1 MACLTILVWLL
12 ASARSARAEARDHT
26 EARTSEID
34 LAAAAISGSEA
45 QFTHSFTPK
54 GFKSAQIE
62 SGSVIF
68 GKLPAMRWTYA
79 KPEQKTFVFDGTRS
93 WFYVP
98 ADKQVTVADIDD
110 QRKRDLPFLLVGDVA
125 ARERH
130 FAVREEHR
138 GGQILTTLQPR
149 EAASLIRT
157 VTIASN
163 LTSHRIETIDYTD
176 RDGNR
181 TLFSFSG
188 YHPARVSADTFSF
201 AVPAGVQV
209 VRGD

>member
-1 MACLTILVWLL
+1 MLTVMLFLL
-12 ASARSARAEARDHT
+12 SIAAPRA
-26 EARTSEID
+26 EID
-34 LAAAAISGSEA
+34 LAAAAVSGSEA
-45 QFTHSFTPK
+45 LFTHSFTPK
-54 GFKSAQIE
+54 GFKSPQIE

-98 ADKQVTVADIDD
+98 ADNQVTVADIDD
-110 QRKRDLPFLLVGDVA
+110 QRKRDLPFLLVGDAA

-130 FAVREEHR
+130 FVVREQHR
-138 GGQILTTLQPR
+138 GAQILTTLQPR
-149 EAASLIRT
+149 DAGSMIRA

-163 LTSHRIETIDYTD
+163 ASSHRIESIDYID

-181 TLFSFSG
+181 TLFTFSG
-188 YHPARVSADTFSF
+188 YHPAHVSADTFNF

>member
-1 MACLTILVWLL
+1 MLTAILLL
-12 ASARSARAEARDHT
+12 LSIAAPSA
-26 EARTSEID
+26 EID
-34 LAAAAISGSEA
+34 RAAAAVSGSEA

-54 GFKSAQIE
+54 GFKSAQVE

-79 KPEQKTFVFDGTRS
+79 KPERKTFVFDGTRS

-98 ADKQVTVADIDD
+98 ADKQVTVADINDD
-110 QRKRDLPFLLVGDVA
+110 RKRELPFLLVGDTA
-125 ARERH
+125 AREQH
-130 FAVREEHR
+130 FVVREQR
-138 GGQILTTLQPR
+138 SGGQILTTLQPKDTT
-149 EAASLIRT
+149 SLIRA
-157 VTIASN
+157 VTISSSAS
-163 LTSHRIETIDYTD
+163 SHLIESIDYTD

-181 TLFSFSG
+181 TLFRFSG

>member
-1 MACLTILVWLL
+1 MLTLILFLL
-12 ASARSARAEARDHT
+12 SVAAPRA
-26 EARTSEID
+26 EID
-34 LAAAAISGSEA
+34 LAAAAVTGSEA

-54 GFKSAQIE
+54 GFQSAQIE

-68 GKLPAMRWTYA
+68 GKLPAMRWTYT

-110 QRKRDLPFLLVGDVA
+110 QRKRELPFLLVGDSA

-130 FAVREEHR
+130 FVVRAQR
-138 GGQILTTLQPR
+138 SGSQILTTMQPR
-149 EAASLIRT
+149 DAGSLIRA
-157 VTIASN
+157 VTISSN
-163 LTSHRIETIDYTD
+163 ATSHLIETIDYTD

-181 TLFSFSG
+181 TLFRFSG

>member
-1 MACLTILVWLL
+1 LRRPAVACLTILVWLL
-12 ASARSARAEARDHT
+12 ASASSAA
-26 EARTSEID
+26 EID
-34 LAAAAISGSEA
+34 LAAVAVSGSEA

-54 GFKSAQIE
+54 GFKSPQIE

-110 QRKRDLPFLLVGDVA
+110 QRKRDLPFLLVGDQA

-130 FAVREEHR
+130 FAVREERR
-138 GGQILTTLQPR
+138 GGQIMTTLQPR
-149 EAASLIRT
+149 DAASLVRT
-157 VTIASN
+157 VTVTSNAS
-163 LTSHRIETIDYTD
+163 SHLIESIDYTD

-181 TLFSFSG
+181 TLFTFSG
-188 YHPARVSADTFSF
+188 YHPARVSADTFNF

>member
-1 MACLTILVWLL
+1 MLTVVLL
-12 ASARSARAEARDHT
+12 LLSISSSRA
-26 EARTSEID
+26 EID
-34 LAAAAISGSEA
+34 LAAAAVSGSEA

-54 GFKSAQIE
+54 GFQSAQME

-110 QRKRDLPFLLVGDVA
+110 QRKRDLPFLLVGDTA
-125 ARERH
+125 AREQH
-130 FAVREEHR
+130 FVVHQQRNGR
-138 GGQILTTLQPR
+138 QIVTTLQPR
-149 EAASLIRT
+149 DKGSLIRT
-157 VTIASN
+157 VTISSN
-163 LTSHRIETIDYTD
+163 ATSHLIESIDYTD

-181 TLFSFSG
+181 TLFRFSG
-188 YHPARVSADTFSF
+188 YHPARVSAGTFSF

>member
-1 MACLTILVWLL
+1 MRKVVVASLAACTWLL
-12 ASARSARAEARDHT
+12 ASVSIPPA
-26 EARTSEID
+26 EID
-34 LAAAAISGSEA
+34 LAAAAVSGSEA

-54 GFKSAQIE
+54 GFKSPQIE

-68 GKLPAMRWTYA
+68 GNLPAMRWTYTT
-79 KPEQKTFVFDGTRS
+79 PEPKTFVFDGTRT

-98 ADKQVTVADIDD
+98 ADKQVIVADIDD
-110 QRKRDLPFLLVGDVA
+110 QRKRDLPFLLVGDAA

-130 FAVREEHR
+130 FAVREEKH
-138 GGQILTTLQPR
+138 GGQIVTTLQPR
-149 EAASLIRT
+149 EAGSLIRT
-157 VTIASN
+157 VSIASN
-163 LTSHRIETIDYTD
+163 ASSHRIESIDYVD

>member
-1 MACLTILVWLL
+1 LFERELLRRILISISLTL
-12 ASARSARAEARDHT
+12 
-26 EARTSEID
+26 
-34 LAAAAISGSEA
+34 LAAAANPAEIDRAAAAVNGYEA

-54 GFKSAQIE
+54 GFKSPQIE

-79 KPEQKTFVFDGTRS
+79 RPEQKTFVFDGTRS

-98 ADKQVTVADIDD
+98 ADKQVTVIDIDD
-110 QRKRDLPFLLVGDVA
+110 QRKRELPFLLVGDAA

-130 FAVREEHR
+130 FVVREQRR
-138 GGQILTTLQPR
+138 GSQIMTTLQPR
-149 EAASLIRT
+149 DAGSLMRTITVSSSSASHLID
-157 VTIASN
+157 S
-163 LTSHRIETIDYTD
+163 IEYTD

-181 TLFSFSG
+181 TLFAFSG

>member
-1 MACLTILVWLL
+1 MLTVVLFLLTIS
-12 ASARSARAEARDHT
+12 ASRA
-26 EARTSEID
+26 EID
-34 LAAAAISGSEA
+34 LAAAAVSGSEA

-54 GFKSAQIE
+54 GFQSAQIE
-62 SGSVIF
+62 RGSVIF

-98 ADKQVTVADIDD
+98 ADRQVTVADIDD
-110 QRKRDLPFLLVGDVA
+110 QRKRELPFLLVGDAA
-125 ARERH
+125 AREQH
-130 FAVREEHR
+130 FLVREQR
-138 GGQILTTLQPR
+138 NGGQVVTTLQPR
-149 EAASLIRT
+149 DGASVIRA
-157 VTIASN
+157 VTISSNAS
-163 LTSHRIETIDYTD
+163 SHLIETIDYTD

-181 TLFSFSG
+181 TLFRFSG

>member
-1 MACLTILVWLL
+1 MLTAILLLL
-12 ASARSARAEARDHT
+12 AIAAPST
-26 EARTSEID
+26 EID
-34 LAAAAISGSEA
+34 RAASAVGGAEA

-54 GFKSAQIE
+54 GFKSAQVE

-68 GKLPAMRWTYA
+68 GKLPAMRWTYTRPEA
-79 KPEQKTFVFDGTRS
+79 KTYVFDGTRS

-110 QRKRDLPFLLVGDVA
+110 QRKRELPFLLVGDPA
-125 ARERH
+125 ARERS
-130 FAVREEHR
+130 FIVREQRH

-149 EAASLIRT
+149 ETASLIRT
-157 VTIASN
+157 VTVTSNAS
-163 LTSHRIETIDYTD
+163 SHLIESIDYTD

-188 YHPARVSADTFSF
+188 YHPARVSADTFNF